1 MRRQH
6 PFIPCFPLVLLFVL
20 SGCAT
25 EQRLGESRIQSRR
38 YAKGF
43 HVQHHRGPQAAQPE
57 RTAAVDR
64 IPVVS
69 VAPLEAVVPLEQ
81 TGLATSP
88 DRGAAQ
94 PIASPAPSLQRPSA
108 EASGAEGVV
117 EQMGP
122 SLPQADRLP
131 EPINGRHPDAVPG
144 FILSLG
150 WFLGG
155 VGALALD
162 YLLVASPGIAFA
174 LGLLASIMGLLLS
187 PARVPHF
194 QSESGTLSPSGVGSR
209 RPVGGGGILGPHRP
223 LHRFSPPVFRNLVS
237 AGCPIRGNF
246 RQSRRAF
253 EECR

>member
-69 VAPLEAVVPLEQ
+69 VAPLETVVPLEQ

-122 SLPQADRLP
+122 RLPQADGLP

-187 PARVPHF
+187 
-194 QSESGTLSPSGVGSR
+194 
-209 RPVGGGGILGPHRP
+209 
-223 LHRFSPPVFRNLVS
+223 
-237 AGCPIRGNF
+237 
-246 RQSRRAF
+246 RRAYRISKANPERYPRAGLAAVGRWVAVAF
-253 EECR
+253 LAPIALYIGLVLLFFAIL